1 MMYIEGHW
9 ENVDSLDDVVKVIR
23 EYYNY
28 EIADRMKELME
39 SIIVASDERERLDE
53 LEMVLQQIRD
63 LVY

>member
-9 ENVDSLDDVVKVIR
+9 ETVDTLSDISRTVR

-28 EIADRMKELME
+28 ELAD
-39 SIIVASDERERLDE
+39 ALDE
-53 LEMVLQQIRD
+53 LIETTKIPDYELERAQELEEIIEQIRS

>member
-9 ENVDSLDDVVKVIR
+9 ETVDTLQDISRIVR

-28 EIADRMKELME
+28 EL
-39 SIIVASDERERLDE
+39 ERAQE
-53 LEMVLQQIRD
+53 LEEIIAQIRD